1 MNRTNIE
8 WDKYLVGQTLSG
20 SNNKWDRQH
29 IRHWVAQTFDWTNIH
44 FDKHWLDIY
53 WLGQT
58 LNGSNIKWVN
68 NESNKHR
75 VGQNSCRT
83 NIMWDKHQ
91 VGQTLSGINIKLA
104 KIQFEEIFS
113 ETKTE

>member
-20 SNNKWDRQH
+20 SNNKWDRQQ
-29 IRHWVAQTFDWTNIH
+29 IRHWVAPTFDWTNTGW
-44 FDKHWLDIY
+44 DKY

-68 NESNKHR
+68 NESNKQR
-75 VGQNSCRT
+75 VRQNSSRT

-104 KIQFEEIFS
+104 KIQFQH
-113 ETKTE
+113 

>member
-1 MNRTNIE
+1 MFEQTLNRTNIE

-29 IRHWVAQTFDWTNIH
+29 IRHWVAPTFDWTNTGW
-44 FDKHWLDIY
+44 DKY

-68 NESNKHR
+68 NESNKQR
-75 VGQNSCRT
+75 VRQNSSRT
-83 NIMWDKHQ
+83 NIMWNKHQ
-91 VGQTLSGINIKLA
+91 V
-104 KIQFEEIFS
+104 E
-113 ETKTE
+113 

>member
-1 MNRTNIE
+1 M
-8 WDKYLVGQTLSG
+8 SG
-20 SNNKWDRQH
+20 SNNKWDGQH
-29 IRHWVAQTFDWTNIH
+29 IRHWVEPTFDWTNTGW
-44 FDKHWLDIY
+44 DKY

-68 NESNKHR
+68 NESNKQR
-75 VGQNSCRT
+75 VRQNSSRT

-91 VGQTLSGINIKLA
+91 VGQTLSGINIKLV
-104 KIQFEEIFS
+104 KIQFKETFS